1 MQTCTLF
8 STFTSWFSREIELND
23 PDLSGITKPYSMHH
37 QQWSRFQRDKRQSLA
52 KPTSLDIT
60 TPQLE
65 KLVTNLTKF
74 ELSFGRNTHI
84 LLDELNHFAAT
95 ETVVLLGLCARLSDV
110 HQSTKFRGPGS
121 KSDDNLDG

>member
-23 PDLSGITKPYSMHH
+23 PDLSGSIKPNSMHH
-37 QQWSRFQRDKRQSLA
+37 QQWSRFQSDKRQSLA

-65 KLVTNLTKF
+65 KMVTNLTKF
-74 ELSFGRNTHI
+74 ELSFGRNMHI

-110 HQSTKFRGPGS
+110 HQGTKFRGPGS
-121 KSDDNLDG
+121 KTDDSLDV